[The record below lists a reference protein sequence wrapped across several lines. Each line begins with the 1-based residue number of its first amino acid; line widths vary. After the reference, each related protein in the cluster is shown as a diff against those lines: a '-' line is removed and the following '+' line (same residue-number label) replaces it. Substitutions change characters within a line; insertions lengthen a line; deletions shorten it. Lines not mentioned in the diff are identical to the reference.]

1 MRLVHLLVFLV
12 LVVCVSGRP
21 AKSDSEERRL
31 LKALQPLK
39 RHQRHHDTDKR
50 RSNKNRR
57 PSPHQRSLKEV
68 DYSSGDTGELL
79 KRLASDGVT
88 RQRSS
93 PKKASETPRMP
104 NPSKSNRS
112 TKRQSKKKR
121 KDKKNRKAKRNNN
134 TAVASGRRWTRRSD
148 DSDLSVSGSSKLL
161 GLGVFGDMRKF
172 FDELR
177 TNLPDSSKNELETAL
192 SDRLNARAN
201 AVEPDQSELE
211 EFPNYQAL
219 RSDLSSVAETERRQS
234 RLRSF
239 VSMTDPLRKSRHN
252 QYDPALLWTGLG

>member
-1 MRLVHLLVFLV
+1 MITDVCCYQRALSRLIWLVI
-12 LVVCVSGRP
+12 
-21 AKSDSEERRL
+21 KS
-31 LKALQPLK
+31 
-39 RHQRHHDTDKR
+39 TG
-50 RSNKNRR
+50 
-57 PSPHQRSLKEV
+57 LKEV

-161 GLGVFGDMRKF
+161 GLGKPTIR
-172 FDELR
+172 
-177 TNLPDSSKNELETAL
+177 
-192 SDRLNARAN
+192 
-201 AVEPDQSELE
+201 
-211 EFPNYQAL
+211 PNQL
-219 RSDLSSVAETERRQS
+219 TP
-234 RLRSF
+234 F
-239 VSMTDPLRKSRHN
+239 VSVGSSLKAN
-252 QYDPALLWTGLG
+252 QWQL